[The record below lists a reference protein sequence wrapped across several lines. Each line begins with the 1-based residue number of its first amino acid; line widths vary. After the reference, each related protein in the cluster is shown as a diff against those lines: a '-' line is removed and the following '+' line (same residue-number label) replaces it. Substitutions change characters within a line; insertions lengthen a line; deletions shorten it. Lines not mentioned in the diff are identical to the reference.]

1 MDEKQQKRVKFIIAF
16 LITAMFLAG
25 GYLAFSLYREQQFKK
40 NVGLFIESEFSS
52 KGYTVVYKKTDFN
65 PKKIEL
71 AFLSKRFD
79 SLEISALKHKIN
91 KNQYLKG
98 AYRIIREDTTDRF
111 NALKG
116 DTLSQIKGS

>member
-1 MDEKQQKRVKFIIAF
+1 
-16 LITAMFLAG
+16 MFLAG